1 MPLNFVNS
9 GGGSPFVRFSVEEN
23 CWLRSTPDGDL
34 VNVDMESAP
43 VVVDIEQIQQGWLNL
58 QGGRDWVEWPGNDV
72 TKCPKPSD
80 AHRQGI
86 SVQFYSTKLFG
97 DEPVRELC
105 SSQVGVLE
113 FVKKLY
119 NEAESKF
126 GNGQVPAIKIGDA
139 VRVKLGKGG
148 SRIPSFEI
156 VKWVDR
162 PDALSADANPDVE
175 PKVEAATVAA
185 AAASDDVDF
194 GEI

>member
-119 NEAESKF
+119 NDAESEF
-126 GNGQVPAIKIGDA
+126 GKGKVPAIKIGDA

-162 PDALSADANPDVE
+162 PDDLKADAAP
-175 PKVEAATVAA
+175 AAPAPQQQA
-185 AAASDDVDF
+185 SDAASDDVDF